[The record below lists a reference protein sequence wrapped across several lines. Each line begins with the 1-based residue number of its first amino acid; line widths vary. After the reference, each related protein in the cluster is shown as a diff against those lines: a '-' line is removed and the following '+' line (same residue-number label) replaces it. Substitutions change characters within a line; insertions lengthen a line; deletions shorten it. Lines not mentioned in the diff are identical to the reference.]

1 MATPTWRR
9 RAGSTLSPLP
19 TAKSSSVLAA
29 TAPATGPENWRVV
42 RSRSRALSAS
52 ASAHPLE
59 SRGPAVPPSNCGRPN
74 ERHPWPQSRASMRTQ
89 GPASV
94 TTTDGSGDAA
104 TIRRQIAHRGRP
116 CVHWTGGL
124 CPGARSRMQRL
135 PARPG
140 APNLYMV
147 SVVILS
153 PSAEVVAEVD
163 HVGLLDATGS
173 RVRLF
178 VPTSISPR
186 YVPCRW
192 AVRRAAA
199 PRRRGGQPAVRTAGA
214 LRAAAGVDHPRLRS
228 DASRW

>member
-1 MATPTWRR
+1 MASPTWRR

-42 RSRSRALSAS
+42 RSRSRALPAS

-116 CVHWTGGL
+116 CVHWTGGM
-124 CPGARSRMQRL
+124 CPGARCRVRRL

-140 APNLYMV
+140 AAQPLHGVGRQPV
-147 SVVILS
+147 SQRGGGRRGGPRRVV
-153 PSAEVVAEVD
+153 
-163 HVGLLDATGS
+163 DATGS

-186 YVPCRW
+186 YVPCWW
-192 AVRRAAA
+192 AVPRAAA
-199 PRRRGGQPAVRTAGA
+199 PRRRGGQPAVRAAGA
-214 LRAAAGVDHPRLRS
+214 LRAAAGG
-228 DASRW
+228 